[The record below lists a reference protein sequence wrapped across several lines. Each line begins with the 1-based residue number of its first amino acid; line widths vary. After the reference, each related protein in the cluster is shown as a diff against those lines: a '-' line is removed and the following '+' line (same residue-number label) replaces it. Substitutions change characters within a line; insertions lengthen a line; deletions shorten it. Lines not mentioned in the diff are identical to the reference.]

1 MSYVYHGSKT
11 QRLTKLIPHKSTHG
25 TYVYASKSKAI
36 AVIMSKKCGD
46 DATYSLTTSS
56 DGKLDLVER
65 IPHAFDKMF
74 SNEFSLYT
82 LDSSFFRDIN
92 TGFNEVVSEYEV
104 PIICEET
111 YGCLMDAI
119 NKLVEDEL
127 VHIYYYPNR
136 PDYIPVD
143 DYDLI
148 AKIRNLYIKKM
159 GKQMTDKEIARWIF
173 LHPNLEEYLRKI
185 ALEQGIEVPSYE
197 KIKEMFICFQKER
210 PDCEMYIDNALEMYD
225 YYHSQRKK

>member
-11 QRLTKLIPHKSTHG
+11 QGLTKLIPHKSTHG
-25 TYVYASKSKAI
+25 IYVYASKSKAI

-82 LDSSFFRDIN
+82 LDSSFFHDIN

-111 YGCLMDAI
+111 YGCLMNAI

-148 AKIRNLYIKKM
+148 DKIRNLYIDLF
-159 GKQMTDKEIARWIF
+159 GKVIEQNSQNMISLIQ
-173 LHPNLEEYLRKI
+173 EYKS
-185 ALEQGIEVPSYE
+185 GDDNDV
-197 KIKEMFICFQKER
+197 
-210 PDCEMYIDNALEMYD
+210 YINSTYRNNSRYAYN
-225 YYHSQRKK
+225 YNF